1 MVLLERTSALDELER
16 WLADA
21 RAGQGRL
28 VLVGGEAGVGKTSL
42 LQDFAGRPAAAGRRR
57 DPDRLLWTGCDPLS
71 TPRPLGPLVDIAPAL
86 GERVE
91 ALLQS
96 SPSTVETEALAGLPA
111 ATRPWQGEALF
122 AGVLAQL
129 TGSALRI
136 LVIEDLH
143 WADEA
148 TLDMLR
154 FLARRIARARVLI
167 VGSYRDEETGPTHP
181 LRLLLGDLIGVACV
195 RRLALRPLSLDAVTA
210 MAGESGVDPAHLLAT
225 TGGNPFYVSEVIAA
239 AGREPAAGHD
249 IPATVR
255 DAVLTRA
262 ARLSGP
268 ARRVLDAAAIVSAP
282 VETWL
287 LAEVADAPPDDL
299 DECVAAG
306 MLRERPGGVE
316 FRHELARLAIERS
329 VPPARRT
336 DLHRRTLAALLARPA
351 STHDS
356 TRLAH
361 HAEGGADAAAVL
373 HFAQE
378 AGRRAARLGA
388 HRTAASQYGR
398 ALRFAAGL
406 GTADLAD
413 LLERH
418 SYESHLTGRIDD
430 AIDSQRQALACWQAL
445 DEPRRQGNALRWLS
459 RLTWFA
465 GDGYAA
471 ERLGQSAVALLENLP
486 PGPELAI
493 AYSNLA
499 QLRMLAGDTATTIH
513 WGQLATSLAERL
525 DRTDILAHVLNN
537 VGSVE
542 TYVDREA
549 GLAKL
554 ALSLTL
560 ARDGNL
566 HEHAAR
572 AYNNLSVHHVVVR
585 DFEAARHWLDLGIA
599 YCSERDLD
607 AWRLPMEGTRARLHM
622 DQGELLA
629 ALESARAV
637 LDDPRAAQIARF
649 GALVVLGRARA
660 RLGRPDGW
668 APLEEARALPIATS
682 DLPRRLVLAA
692 AYAEAAYL
700 TGTPERAEP
709 VVAPALAAT
718 PPDDDGTGGWA
729 SAEVRSWWR
738 RSGRPVVP
746 GPGAPEPFRLED
758 SGQWSLAARCWG
770 DLGLPYEAAWALAET
785 GAEADLRTAVGQLQR
800 LDARPAAAAL
810 SRRLRE
816 RGVRGIRGPQALT
829 RDNPANLTGREVEV
843 LALLV
848 EGLRNADIAARLFIS
863 AKTVDHHVSSILAKL
878 GVKTRGEAARTAGR
892 LQRPGREEATAE
904 YGGTSP

>member
-1 MVLLERTSALDELER
+1 MVLLERTSTLDDLER

-21 RAGQGRL
+21 RTAQGRL

-42 LQDFAGRPAAAGRRR
+42 LQAFAARSAEGRR
-57 DPDRLLWTGCDPLS
+57 PGGATLLWTGCDPLS

-91 ALLQS
+91 ALLQAPS
-96 SPSTVETEALAGLPA
+96 STVDPEPFSGPPA
-111 ATRPWQGEALF
+111 ATPEWQREALF
-122 AGVLAQL
+122 AGVLAEL
-129 TGSALRI
+129 TGPTVRI

-148 TLDMLR
+148 TLEMLR

-181 LRLLLGDLIGVACV
+181 LRLLLGDLTGVACV
-195 RRLALRPLSLDAVTA
+195 RRLSLDPLSLDAVTA
-210 MAGESGVDPAHLLAT
+210 MAGESGVDPVHLLAT

-239 AGREPAAGHD
+239 AGSRSPADNRSPAGAGTAPGRE

-262 ARLSGP
+262 ARLSP
-268 ARRVLDAAAIVSAP
+268 AARRVLDAAAIVSAP

-287 LAEVADAPPDDL
+287 LAEVAGAPPDDL

-306 MLRERPGGVE
+306 MLRERLGGVE

-336 DLHRRTLAALLARPA
+336 HLHRRTLATLLARPA

-361 HAEGGADAAAVL
+361 HAEGAADAAAVL
-373 HFAQE
+373 VYASA
-378 AGRRAARLGA
+378 AGRRAAGLGA
-388 HRTAASQYGR
+388 HRTAASQYAR

-406 GTADLAD
+406 DTADLAD

-418 SYESHLTGRIDD
+418 SYESHLTGRIED
-430 AIDSQRQALACWQAL
+430 AIDSQQQALACWQAL
-445 DEPRRQGNALRWLS
+445 DQPGRQGNALRWLS

-465 GDGYAA
+465 GDGETA
-471 ERLGQSAVALLENLP
+471 EQLGRSAVARLEPLP
-486 PGPELAI
+486 HGAELAM

-499 QLRMLAGDTATTIH
+499 QLRMLAGDAAATIH
-513 WGQLATSLAERL
+513 WGQLAAGLAEQL
-525 DRTDILAHVLNN
+525 GRTDILVHVLNN
-537 VGSVE
+537 VGCVE
-542 TYVDREA
+542 MFVDREA

-554 ALSLTL
+554 TLSLTL

-572 AYNNLSVHHVVVR
+572 AYNNLGAQDVVVR
-585 DFEAARHWLDLGIA
+585 EFESAHHWLELGIA
-599 YCSERDLD
+599 YSAERDLD
-607 AWRLPMEGTRARLHM
+607 SWRLLMLATQARLHM
-622 DQGELLA
+622 DQGQLLA
-629 ALESARAV
+629 AVERAGAV
-637 LDDPRAAQIARF
+637 LQDPRAAQISRF
-649 GALVVLGRARA
+649 GALVVLGRSRA
-660 RLGRPDGW
+660 RLGRPDVW
-668 APLEEARALPIATS
+668 APLEEALALPIATS

-700 TGTPERAEP
+700 ASDPGRAEA
-709 VVAPALAAT
+709 VVTAALAAT
-718 PPDDDGTGGWA
+718 PPDDGSGGWA
-729 SAEVRSWWR
+729 AAEVRSWWL
-738 RSGRPVVP
+738 RSGRSVAARPD
-746 GPGAPEPFRLED
+746 APEPFGLED
-758 SGQWSLAARCWG
+758 SGQWILAAQRWRE
-770 DLGLPYEAAWALAET
+770 LGLPYEAAWALAET
-785 GAEADLRTAVGQLQR
+785 GREEDLRAAVSQLRR
-800 LDARPAAAAL
+800 LEARPAAAAL

-816 RGVRGIRGPQALT
+816 RGARGIRGPQALT

-843 LALLV
+843 LGLVV

-863 AKTVDHHVSSILAKL
+863 AKTVDHHVSAILAKL
-878 GVKTRGEAARTAGR
+878 GVKNRGEAARAAAR
-892 LQRPGREEATAE
+892 LAVLDRP
-904 YGGTSP
+904 